1 MAVTEMAEQQKIT
14 EQEKYSHDKIF
25 YLILSILLALGLVA
39 SVLGMMYLF
48 NLAAN
53 PAPTYFTATEQGGLI
68 SEVPLES
75 TNMETNAL
83 LNWVTEGMMMANTFN
98 FINYQTVL
106 DNARV
111 YFTKEGYDSY
121 TNALTN
127 AKIIDRV
134 IQKKLV
140 LHSVPSDAPQVLL
153 EKPFAGR
160 YMWKVRAPMN
170 FSYQSMTDDHGEA
183 MDVTLI
189 VMRVPTTESEN
200 GILILKYDLTPSN
213 S

>member
-1 MAVTEMAEQQKIT
+1 VAVTEIADQQKIT

-25 YLILSILLALGLVA
+25 YLILSILLALGLVT

-53 PAPTYFTATEQGGLI
+53 PAPTYFQATDQGGLI
-68 SEVPLES
+68 SEVPLENS
-75 TNMETNAL
+75 NMETNVL
-83 LNWVTEGMMMANTFN
+83 LNWVTEGMMRANTFN
-98 FINYQTVL
+98 FINYPTVL

-127 AKIIDRV
+127 AKITDRV

-140 LHSVPSDAPQVLL
+140 LHAVPSDAPQVLL

-160 YMWKVRAPMN
+160 YMWKIRAPMN
-170 FSYQSMTDDHGEA
+170 FSYQSVTDDHAEP
-183 MDVTLI
+183 MEITLI

-200 GILILKYDLTPSN
+200 GVLILKYDLTLTN

>member
-1 MAVTEMAEQQKIT
+1 MAVESKEQYRIL
-14 EQEKYSHDKIF
+14 EQEKYGSDKIL
-25 YLILSILLALGLVA
+25 YLILTILLGLGLIA
-39 SVLGMMYLF
+39 AFLGIMYLF

-53 PAPTYFTATEQGGLI
+53 PAPAYFKATEQGSLI
-68 SEVPLES
+68 TEAPLENA
-75 TNMETNAL
+75 NMETNVL
-83 LNWVTEGMMMANTFN
+83 LNWVTEGMMLSNTFN
-98 FINYQTVL
+98 FINYQNIL
-106 DNARV
+106 DNAKV

-127 AKIIDRV
+127 VKIVDRV

-140 LHSVPSDAPQVLL
+140 LHAVPSDAPQVLL

-160 YMWKVRAPMN
+160 YMWKVRVPMN
-170 FSYQSMTDDHGEA
+170 FSYQSVTESYFDA

-200 GILILKYDLTPSN
+200 GVLILKYDLNPSGN
-213 S
+213 